1 MFSKA
6 PVKRFNDEVG
16 CGPAPTQY
24 EPRGQ
29 SSAAGA
35 FSMPKS
41 NRFVEPKFVP
51 PAPNQYQDPRLPPTP
66 SKRAGGSSALRRT
79 GSVRRHQSVQ
89 SNVQTSQ
96 LSQPSFNS
104 SQRSD
109 GGSSSPVQQLEAE
122 VAELRTRN
130 AALLDTISQLT
141 ASMVTYP
148 VGSDGVIL
156 SAIGGGAAPSP
167 VGTGAESGER
177 PAADAQ
183 TAAETA
189 LDTEKAAADCV
200 SDLVA
205 EVERQE
211 RESCRCREVES
222 RLTALD
228 EQERAARGQLLA
240 GDDLERLDGWA
251 GRLERCQKTAEEEAR
266 RRLQL
271 EQQVMVLKRTAE
283 SQTLRMKELELLL
296 QVARESEVDA
306 HEDACRL
313 SDRLSVLE
321 SDLADSQRQRHALE
335 ETRDDLLNQL
345 TDTVERLNEGRAQ
358 REHSQ
363 REALLLR
370 RRCDALDADLQRTS
384 HQITSREREAAA
396 LRDKLDAERQRSRE
410 AEEREGEGRQ
420 RAEQTEA
427 QLAEARAQLEA
438 AQAERSEA
446 ELQLAALDGSLAAL
460 GQERDELAA
469 ARAELHRQLAE
480 RDAEQQR
487 SQAVAEELRAQR
499 TDLETR
505 LAKLGAEAERSAL
518 AAAALVDERAAVQ
531 RELAETRGQ
540 LGRVADQ
547 LSGETERAETLRSE
561 LWYAGLQR
569 RLTAEDAAELSETVA
584 QKERAIRRLDA
595 ARRDKEARLEKMA
608 RRTDEM
614 AAAIQ
619 DASRELE
626 HVRSEVQAERMRAE
640 ELALL
645 DGGRK
650 EMLALLEREKV
661 ALTLSVAERQAE
673 LDDARC
679 ELDAARAELAR
690 TVRIA
695 DERAARLQEEL
706 ETAETRRHTAEAQLE
721 ETRAELHESSE
732 SVARRT
738 AEVEALSGTV
748 AEHEEQLRNKNDQ
761 LSGLKTEICEKEDV
775 IAVLEARVQNLETDG
790 SRNRAELEQLRES
803 DRALT
808 ETVDGLRSEAA
819 VRAEELA
826 VATAALAE
834 KEVGLRELCSA
845 RDEQEAALT
854 ELRGELEQQ
863 RAALADREDALA
875 SATAETGRLQQRCEE
890 LEEAGAAALLELTQL
905 RGESAAL
912 QTALNDREDQLV
924 EARHQV
930 TDLRDQNTD
939 LARVCD
945 ESREQLETRAAELR
959 RTADE
964 LVKRETEL
972 TQRQQEVDRLKK
984 LNAEAVQSHKQ
995 AEALVQSV
1003 RENMEEMKSLY
1014 EEIIDEKDSNAAELK
1029 EQLDAEVAAR
1039 KEEAAEALAAREEIA
1054 ARLEKAEAARRET
1067 AEECTILRNEIKLTS
1082 SSIEYLEAEREKAIV
1097 ANAEVTRGL
1106 QDQLATAEAAAAE
1119 QKSRATE
1126 ALKRAATQQEEARVA
1141 RLLVSEEQ
1149 RHAASVLA
1157 ERDEWRARAETA
1169 EAGRKTADAELAAV
1183 REERDKVEEARRA
1196 ADTART
1202 ELESRLAQMEASH
1215 ESDLSQLYDNFA
1227 DMRQKLQQAYRQDAA
1242 LREAAQEVPRLQEAL
1257 RKAEGEVRAQAEARA
1272 EAENRLQEQQDQSE
1286 WKDKYEKLFALV
1298 EPFQTQLEL
1307 YRAERRCLLE
1317 QSEGTRAEL
1326 ERLAGQYSQLLGH
1339 QNKKQKIHHIMQLKE
1354 ENLQLK
1360 KSLATAEKKVQRQRV
1375 LVKQLE
1381 DRLHG
1386 DQNSTLLNATVSS
1399 KSKTRAASYDVLSRT
1414 VADPQHMKEGLS
1426 LLAVTPLKE
1435 NSTNR
1440 AMGSPVAASSSL
1452 KSARGSLKF
1461 T

>member
-1 MFSKA
+1 M
-6 PVKRFNDEVG
+6 
-16 CGPAPTQY
+16 
-24 EPRGQ
+24 
-29 SSAAGA
+29 
-35 FSMPKS
+35 
-41 NRFVEPKFVP
+41 
-51 PAPNQYQDPRLPPTP
+51 
-66 SKRAGGSSALRRT
+66 
-79 GSVRRHQSVQ
+79 
-89 SNVQTSQ
+89 
-96 LSQPSFNS
+96 
-104 SQRSD
+104 
-109 GGSSSPVQQLEAE
+109 
-122 VAELRTRN
+122 
-130 AALLDTISQLT
+130 
-141 ASMVTYP
+141 
-148 VGSDGVIL
+148 
-156 SAIGGGAAPSP
+156 
-167 VGTGAESGER
+167 
-177 PAADAQ
+177 
-183 TAAETA
+183 
-189 LDTEKAAADCV
+189 
-200 SDLVA
+200 
-205 EVERQE
+205 
-211 RESCRCREVES
+211 
-222 RLTALD
+222 
-228 EQERAARGQLLA
+228 
-240 GDDLERLDGWA
+240 
-251 GRLERCQKTAEEEAR
+251 
-266 RRLQL
+266 
-271 EQQVMVLKRTAE
+271 
-283 SQTLRMKELELLL
+283 
-296 QVARESEVDA
+296 
-306 HEDACRL
+306 
-313 SDRLSVLE
+313 
-321 SDLADSQRQRHALE
+321 
-335 ETRDDLLNQL
+335 
-345 TDTVERLNEGRAQ
+345 
-358 REHSQ
+358 
-363 REALLLR
+363 
-370 RRCDALDADLQRTS
+370 
-384 HQITSREREAAA
+384 
-396 LRDKLDAERQRSRE
+396 
-410 AEEREGEGRQ
+410 
-420 RAEQTEA
+420 
-427 QLAEARAQLEA
+427 
-438 AQAERSEA
+438 
-446 ELQLAALDGSLAAL
+446 LAASW
-460 GQERDELAA
+460 
-469 ARAELHRQLAE
+469 
-480 RDAEQQR
+480 
-487 SQAVAEELRAQR
+487 
-499 TDLETR
+499 T
-505 LAKLGAEAERSAL
+505 
-518 AAAALVDERAAVQ
+518 
-531 RELAETRGQ
+531 
-540 LGRVADQ
+540 
-547 LSGETERAETLRSE
+547 
-561 LWYAGLQR
+561 
-569 RLTAEDAAELSETVA
+569 
-584 QKERAIRRLDA
+584 
-595 ARRDKEARLEKMA
+595 
-608 RRTDEM
+608 
-614 AAAIQ
+614 
-619 DASRELE
+619 
-626 HVRSEVQAERMRAE
+626 
-640 ELALL
+640 
-645 DGGRK
+645 
-650 EMLALLEREKV
+650 
-661 ALTLSVAERQAE
+661 
-673 LDDARC
+673 
-679 ELDAARAELAR
+679 AARAELAR

-706 ETAETRRHTAEAQLE
+706 ETAETP
-721 ETRAELHESSE
+721 
-732 SVARRT
+732 
-738 AEVEALSGTV
+738 
-748 AEHEEQLRNKNDQ
+748 
-761 LSGLKTEICEKEDV
+761 
-775 IAVLEARVQNLETDG
+775 
-790 SRNRAELEQLRES
+790 
-803 DRALT
+803 
-808 ETVDGLRSEAA
+808 

-1003 RENMEEMKSLY
+1003 RENMEEMK
-1014 EEIIDEKDSNAAELK
+1014 
-1029 EQLDAEVAAR
+1029 

-1149 RHAASVLA
+1149 RPCRLRPGRSGTSGARVL
-1157 ERDEWRARAETA
+1157 RRLRR
-1169 EAGRKTADAELAAV
+1169 AGRQADAELAAV
-1183 REERDKVEEARRA
+1183 REERDK
-1196 ADTART
+1196 
-1202 ELESRLAQMEASH
+1202 
-1215 ESDLSQLYDNFA
+1215 
-1227 DMRQKLQQAYRQDAA
+1227 QAYRQDAA